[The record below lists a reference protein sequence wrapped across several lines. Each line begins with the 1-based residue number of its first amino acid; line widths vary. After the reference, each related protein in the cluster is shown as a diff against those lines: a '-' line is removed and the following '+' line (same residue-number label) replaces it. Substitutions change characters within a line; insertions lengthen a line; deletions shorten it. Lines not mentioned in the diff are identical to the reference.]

1 MSQPLPDERLDML
14 EQKIQ
19 ALTRAV
25 GELRADLDRLR
36 AQVVAGEG
44 TAPMPSAEFTR
55 PEPPSVSGESVL
67 TGVAWISFILV
78 VALLLRTAV
87 DNAWLPRGWG
97 ATFGLL
103 YACGVMLVGYLRC
116 ARNVSHATVFVYSGF
131 LLSLSI
137 VYELCARF
145 GILSPSA
152 AYVLLGILFVYTA
165 VGGVYSGRRGFLNV
179 QVPLLL
185 LVALAPEFPRPPF
198 VALAMF
204 LCTAQVLVA
213 ALSYSPANRLLP
225 VLAGLPVWFFWLL
238 WATALTHA
246 ARSGAMDGLALG
258 GAYFAPLLLLFLAVW
273 IIFLSVSP
281 FLLPQ
286 IFGVVD
292 LYVAFSTTLFGL
304 PILRAGYAAI
314 GGDVA
319 FLGRVALMAIGTVF
333 SLSLPMTRYNAKG
346 RHVGGALAF
355 AAMLDLPM
363 AVHFAYAD
371 AVVSSLT
378 VSAAGLGSAVFIP
391 YFFHPLWHI
400 TAAGIHLY
408 AFGVLT
414 YTGLLEPEYAAISFT
429 VKVLLSL
436 VFLTVTLGHYTWLR
450 TAGVARRTQPE
461 RYSWVLPLCRVPLL
475 LLNLV
480 CLWAF
485 GHLIASKVLFLL
497 EIADSSAYVCEE
509 TILIHLLALGVAWV
523 GWLTRNPEAMGAGL
537 LCGFIGAVKV
547 FAYDLLYAQGFP
559 LVLNVFILA
568 LVAMSG
574 SILWRTWRRRTHQS
588 HVASHHENSVGG
600 PEPS

>member
-36 AQVVAGEG
+36 AQVVAGES

-225 VLAGLPVWFFWLL
+225 VLAGLPVWFFG
-238 WATALTHA
+238 
-246 ARSGAMDGLALG
+246 S
-258 GAYFAPLLLLFLAVW
+258 
-273 IIFLSVSP
+273 
-281 FLLPQ
+281 
-286 IFGVVD
+286 FGR
-292 LYVAFSTTLFGL
+292 
-304 PILRAGYAAI
+304 P
-314 GGDVA
+314 
-319 FLGRVALMAIGTVF
+319 
-333 SLSLPMTRYNAKG
+333 
-346 RHVGGALAF
+346 H
-355 AAMLDLPM
+355 
-363 AVHFAYAD
+363 
-371 AVVSSLT
+371 
-378 VSAAGLGSAVFIP
+378 
-391 YFFHPLWHI
+391 
-400 TAAGIHLY
+400 
-408 AFGVLT
+408 
-414 YTGLLEPEYAAISFT
+414 
-429 VKVLLSL
+429 
-436 VFLTVTLGHYTWLR
+436 
-450 TAGVARRTQPE
+450 
-461 RYSWVLPLCRVPLL
+461 
-475 LLNLV
+475 
-480 CLWAF
+480 
-485 GHLIASKVLFLL
+485 
-497 EIADSSAYVCEE
+497 
-509 TILIHLLALGVAWV
+509 
-523 GWLTRNPEAMGAGL
+523 
-537 LCGFIGAVKV
+537 
-547 FAYDLLYAQGFP
+547 
-559 LVLNVFILA
+559 
-568 LVAMSG
+568 
-574 SILWRTWRRRTHQS
+574 
-588 HVASHHENSVGG
+588 
-600 PEPS
+600 